1 MLVLRRSLAL
11 VRKDF
16 LLYAADPLPVVL
28 MMVMPLGFVAF
39 LVPLNRALLEAQGY
53 EGVTGAEQVLPG
65 MMVMFGLFLLGIAG
79 DQFYREHG
87 WGTWE
92 RSRVAADAPEIILGK
107 VVPALAVL
115 LFQLVIVLLAGSA
128 VYGMRVAGPVSA
140 VLLIVAAL
148 SVCLMTILVAQVAW
162 CATFAQFNAVNV
174 LMVMTFSGLGGA
186 FAPVSLM
193 PSWVQSLARFTP
205 AYWAIEGLRDV
216 MLEGA
221 GLGPA
226 SGKAAILLLFAA
238 AFTGLAAVRF
248 RIDEAKISNA

>member
-1 MLVLRRSLAL
+1 MLRRSLAL

-28 MMVMPLGFVAF
+28 MMVMPLAFVAF
-39 LVPLNRALLEAQGY
+39 LVPLNRALLETQGY

-65 MMVMFGLFLLGIAG
+65 MMIMFGLFLLGIAG

-92 RSRVAADAPEIILGK
+92 RLRVAADTPEIILGK
-107 VVPALAVL
+107 IVPALAVL
-115 LFQLVIVLLAGSA
+115 LGQLLIVLATGSV
-128 VYGMRVAGPVSA
+128 VYGMRVAGPVSG
-140 VLLIVAAL
+140 VLLIVAAFA
-148 SVCLMTILVAQVAW
+148 VCLMAILVAQVAW
-162 CATFAQFNAVNV
+162 CTTFAQFNAVNV

-193 PSWVQSLARFTP
+193 PGWVQKLARFTP

-221 GLGPA
+221 GLRHAWGTVA
-226 SGKAAILLLFAA
+226 VLLVFAA
-238 AFTGLAAVRF
+238 VFATLAAARF